1 MNPWAT
7 TAATIP
13 ALLLRWM
20 QCDNWVAVWVVE
32 AAKKDW
38 GWGMSTAMVEV
49 VMQAVLICPMCWR
62 GNGRN
67 DVNVVEEVGEGE
79 EVEVEEVEVEVEEE
93 EAHESFEKLKKSKK
107 AP

>member
-1 MNPWAT
+1 M
-7 TAATIP
+7 
-13 ALLLRWM
+13 
-20 QCDNWVAVWVVE
+20 VE

-79 EVEVEEVEVEVEEE
+79 EVEEVEEE

>member
-1 MNPWAT
+1 M
-7 TAATIP
+7 
-13 ALLLRWM
+13 
-20 QCDNWVAVWVVE
+20 VE

-67 DVNVVEEVGEGE
+67 DVNVVEEVGEVGE
-79 EVEVEEVEVEVEEE
+79 GEEVEEVEVEVEEE
-93 EAHESFEKLKKSKK
+93 EAHESFENKNPKKLHNLTRSM
-107 AP
+107 

>member
-1 MNPWAT
+1 M
-7 TAATIP
+7 
-13 ALLLRWM
+13 
-20 QCDNWVAVWVVE
+20 VE

-67 DVNVVEEVGEGE
+67 DVNVVEEVGEVGE
-79 EVEVEEVEVEVEEE
+79 GEEVEEE

>member
-1 MNPWAT
+1 VNPWAT

-79 EVEVEEVEVEVEEE
+79 EVEEVGEGEEVEEE